1 MFTGLVQDI
10 GVVLEATGTSPLRL
24 HIETKLPAAQFAVGE
39 SIAVDGVCLTVVE
52 RSRAG
57 FAVEAAAETL
67 ARTTIRGWGRGRRVN
82 LERALAVGDRLGGH
96 MVLGHVDDKGRV
108 TASRA
113 EGGGRWVEVEA
124 PAAVVPFLLEKGS
137 IAIDGVSLTI
147 NGVDGHRFHVL
158 LIPETLART
167 NLGERQVGA
176 AVNLEADVIG
186 KYVARLL
193 GAARSLGVDLAL
205 LERAGFA

>member
-1 MFTGLVQDI
+1 MRIVLVM
-10 GVVLEATGTSPLRL
+10 
-24 HIETKLPAAQFAVGE
+24 KAQAG
-39 SIAVDGVCLTVVE
+39 E